1 MLCKVC
7 KNKAEKQY
15 CTIRMGYQKAND
27 RSIYQRCTVLQRE
40 GLMHLLL
47 LGPKQQIKTYKKG
60 FYARE
65 NA

>member
-1 MLCKVC
+1 MCKKVC
-7 KNKAEKQY
+7 NNKAEKQY
-15 CTIRMGYQKAND
+15 CMGYQKAND

-65 NA
+65 KA